1 MRTFLII
8 LSVFFVGIAH
18 AQTVGNWPL
27 PAGYSRITQPTASFG
42 AWLRKVPLKQSSTVY
57 LFNGEKKRNQSAQVA
72 VLNISTGKKDLQQC
86 ADAVMR
92 LYAEYLYATQ
102 KTNRIS
108 FNATDGTVLDY
119 AGWQRGTRWK
129 LRGSKLMKVN
139 SGSPCQGR
147 QCLESYLEFIFSYA
161 GTISLKKQLKT
172 VQNVKDVIP
181 GDVFIEAG
189 SPGHAVIVMD
199 VAVNQHGQKM
209 FLLAQSY
216 MPAQDIHLLRN
227 PSASN
232 AWYPLPVGNLVTPE
246 WVFGKSS
253 ALMRFAQ

>member
-27 PAGYSRITQPTASFG
+27 PAGYSRITQPPASFG
-42 AWLRKVPLKQSSTVY
+42 AWLRKVTLKQSSTVY

-102 KTNRIS
+102 QTNRIS

-119 AGWQRGTRWK
+119 AGWQRGARWK

-147 QCLESYLEFIFSYA
+147 QCLESYLEFVFSYA

-209 FLLAQSY
+209 FLIAQSY

-232 AWYPLPVGNLVTPE
+232 AWYPLPAGNLVTPE
-246 WVFGKSS
+246 WVFGNNS
-253 ALMRFAQ
+253 AIMRFAQ